1 MTPIILH
8 CFYDGN
14 EIRGY
19 AQSRPQG
26 LINIRDKVPLSFV
39 LCGGCYERLT
49 AGITKVIVIFLV
61 FHSTK
66 KGLSL
71 VDSWSTEP
79 WLNLNI
85 PIEAIQPLHPLGIT
99 AKARDQIM
107 VEAVGWAKLRWKKT
121 LGPYKL
127 LRWPLVI
134 WFPDLPRQ
142 IRQSWAREVRLGDST
157 WTISATME
165 T

>member
-66 KGLSL
+66 KGLSFSHCTRSGSRQKH
-71 VDSWSTEP
+71 VIKSW
-79 WLNLNI
+79 W
-85 PIEAIQPLHPLGIT
+85 
-99 AKARDQIM
+99 K
-107 VEAVGWAKLRWKKT
+107 RW
-121 LGPYKL
+121 GE
-127 LRWPLVI
+127 
-134 WFPDLPRQ
+134 
-142 IRQSWAREVRLGDST
+142 QS
-157 WTISATME
+157 
-165 T
+165 

>member
-39 LCGGCYERLT
+39 LCGGFYEKVI
-49 AGITKVIVIFLV
+49 AVITKVIVIFLV
-61 FHSTK
+61 FLSNK

-79 WLNLNI
+79 
-85 PIEAIQPLHPLGIT
+85 
-99 AKARDQIM
+99 
-107 VEAVGWAKLRWKKT
+107 
-121 LGPYKL
+121 
-127 LRWPLVI
+127 
-134 WFPDLPRQ
+134 
-142 IRQSWAREVRLGDST
+142 
-157 WTISATME
+157 
-165 T
+165 

>member
-71 VDSWSTEP
+71 IDSWSHGALTKFKY
-79 WLNLNI
+79 I
-85 PIEAIQPLHPLGIT
+85 PIVAIQPLHPLGIT

-107 VEAVGWAKLRWKKT
+107 VEAVG
-121 LGPYKL
+121 
-127 LRWPLVI
+127 
-134 WFPDLPRQ
+134 
-142 IRQSWAREVRLGDST
+142 
-157 WTISATME
+157 
-165 T
+165 

>member
-1 MTPIILH
+1 MTPTILH

-71 VDSWSTEP
+71 VKF
-79 WLNLNI
+79 I
-85 PIEAIQPLHPLGIT
+85 PIVAIQPLHPLGIT

-107 VEAVGWAKLRWKKT
+107 VEAVG
-121 LGPYKL
+121 
-127 LRWPLVI
+127 
-134 WFPDLPRQ
+134 
-142 IRQSWAREVRLGDST
+142 
-157 WTISATME
+157 
-165 T
+165 

>member
-79 WLNLNI
+79 
-85 PIEAIQPLHPLGIT
+85 
-99 AKARDQIM
+99 
-107 VEAVGWAKLRWKKT
+107 
-121 LGPYKL
+121 YKV

-142 IRQSWAREVRLGDST
+142 IRQSGHEKLGLVTQHERLVLLWKHKYRYFT
-157 WTISATME
+157 
-165 T
+165 